1 MKAGLGTLPPARIL
15 IAMVWLAAIVIVC
28 AAAPLIAP
36 QDPNANHL
44 TRMFLAPGVEGNLL
58 GTDELGRDVL
68 SRVIHGGRTAMSV
81 ALLSALI
88 AAVIGTISG
97 AAAGYIGST
106 LDQVLMRLSEIQVSV
121 PAIFMAVL
129 VISFGTR
136 GTGGL
141 VAVLT
146 MAAWPSF
153 FRLARAGAIVVRTAP
168 YVEAA
173 TLMGSGNLSI
183 VFRHMLPAVAPVV
196 IVTTTLEFSQGLL
209 LVATLSF
216 LGLGVP
222 PPTPD
227 WGTMVSSGQT
237 LLPVA
242 WWISGVPGIVIIS
255 IVLAANTVGDWLAER
270 LHLGEAAA

>member
-1 MKAGLGTLPPARIL
+1 MTLENLPPARIL
-15 IAMVWLAAIVIVC
+15 VAITWLAAVVIVC
-28 AAAPLIAP
+28 VAAPSIAP
-36 QDPNANHL
+36 HAPNANQL
-44 TRMFLAPGVEGNLL
+44 TRMFLAPGAEGNLL

-68 SRVIHGGRTAMSV
+68 SRVIHGGRTAMAV
-81 ALLSALI
+81 ALLSTVI
-88 AAVIGTISG
+88 AAFIGTIAG
-97 AAAGYIGST
+97 AAAGYAGSA
-106 LDQVLMRLSEIQVSV
+106 LDQVLMRLSEIQVSI

-129 VISFGTR
+129 VISFGAR
-136 GTGGL
+136 GMGGL
-141 VAVLT
+141 VVVLT

-153 FRLARAGAIVVRTAP
+153 FRLARAGAIVVRTSP

-173 TLMGSGNLSI
+173 TLMGSGTLAI
-183 VFRHMLPAVAPVV
+183 VFRHMLPAVAPVT
-196 IVTTTLEFSQGLL
+196 IVTATLEFSQGLL

-242 WWISGVPGIVIIS
+242 WWISGVPGLVIIS
-255 IVLAANTVGDWLAER
+255 IVLAANAVGDWLAES
-270 LHLGEAAA
+270 LHLGEVIR

>member
-1 MKAGLGTLPPARIL
+1 
-15 IAMVWLAAIVIVC
+15 
-28 AAAPLIAP
+28 
-36 QDPNANHL
+36 
-44 TRMFLAPGVEGNLL
+44 MFLAPGAGGNLL

-68 SRVIHGGRTAMSV
+68 SRVIHGGRTAMAV
-81 ALLSALI
+81 AFLSTVI
-88 AAVIGTISG
+88 AAFIGTIAG
-97 AAAGYIGST
+97 AAAGYAGSV
-106 LDQVLMRLSEIQVSV
+106 LDQVLMRLSEIQVSI

-136 GTGGL
+136 GMGGL
-141 VAVLT
+141 VVVLT
-146 MAAWPSF
+146 MATWPSF
-153 FRLARAGAIVVRTAP
+153 FRLARAGAIVVRTSP

-173 TLMGSGNLSI
+173 TLMGSGTLAI
-183 VFRHMLPAVAPVV
+183 VFRHMLPAVAPVT
-196 IVTTTLEFSQGLL
+196 IVTATLEFSQGLL

-242 WWISGVPGIVIIS
+242 WWISGVPGLVIIS
-255 IVLAANTVGDWLAER
+255 IVLAANAVGDWLAES
-270 LHLGEAAA
+270 LHLGEVIR